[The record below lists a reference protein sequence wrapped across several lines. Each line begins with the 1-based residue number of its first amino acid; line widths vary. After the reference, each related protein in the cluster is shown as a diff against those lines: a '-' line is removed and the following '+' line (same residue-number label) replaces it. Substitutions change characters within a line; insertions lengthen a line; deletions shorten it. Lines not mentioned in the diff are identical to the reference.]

1 MDRKVKK
8 ITRDLLRSMEVG
20 DAVTHVCPNGY
31 AQQSAMTLAYN
42 MRRLE
47 GSRFTCKTD
56 GLTLTITRLS

>member
-1 MDRKVKK
+1 MNRRVEK

-20 DAVTHVCPNGY
+20 NSVTLVSPNGY

-47 GSRFTCKTD
+47 DRRFTCKTD